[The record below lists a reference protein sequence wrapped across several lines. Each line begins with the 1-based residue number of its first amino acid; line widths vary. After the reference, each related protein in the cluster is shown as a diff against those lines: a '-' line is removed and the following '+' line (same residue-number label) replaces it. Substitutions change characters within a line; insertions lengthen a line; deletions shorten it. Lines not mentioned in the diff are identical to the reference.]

1 MSIVWQA
8 SVDTA
13 DYVTCTECGTAWE
26 TERQAEDC
34 GSEDRLADR
43 YERTCSHCDTVHDTV
58 RDAEACEES
67 CYAEQASD
75 RT

>member
-1 MSIVWQA
+1 MSYVWQTDT
-8 SVDTA
+8 DTA
-13 DYVTCTECGTAWE
+13 DLVNCGECGTAWE

-43 YERTCSHCDTVHDTV
+43 YARTCSHCDTLHDAV
-58 RDAEACEES
+58 SDAEACEES
-67 CYAEQASD
+67 CFAEQASN